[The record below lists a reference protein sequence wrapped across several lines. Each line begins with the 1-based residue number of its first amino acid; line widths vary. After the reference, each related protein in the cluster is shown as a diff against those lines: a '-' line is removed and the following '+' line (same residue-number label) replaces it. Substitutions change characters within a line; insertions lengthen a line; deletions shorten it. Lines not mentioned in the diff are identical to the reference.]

1 MRYDTTLKALLEQPP
16 ETLLRLLLGEKV
28 RVSRMLPTELPLI
41 QGSRPDL
48 ILELEDG
55 RIVHIE
61 LQAQPDQGFTTRML
75 RYWERLYVKYDR
87 APVQIVLWVGKG
99 KVAVE
104 SGLRARGLHFRYRVL
119 DLKSVDTTRLL
130 RSRLV
135 DENLLGLL
143 GDVRNRR
150 LSVRRV
156 LHRIAELP
164 VENQQKDAIQKL
176 MILSGLRGIEPLV
189 IEEKNAMPI
198 TVHYDENL
206 FLKRAFEKGIEKGV
220 EKGVEVGEL
229 RATRELVLRL
239 LEKRF
244 SRIPAGVR
252 TRVRKADLASLRA
265 MSEKIVDASSV
276 DDIL

>member
-1 MRYDTTLKALLEQPP
+1 M
-16 ETLLRLLLGEKV
+16 
-28 RVSRMLPTELPLI
+28 
-41 QGSRPDL
+41 
-48 ILELEDG
+48 
-55 RIVHIE
+55 
-61 LQAQPDQGFTTRML
+61 
-75 RYWERLYVKYDR
+75 
-87 APVQIVLWVGKG
+87 
-99 KVAVE
+99 
-104 SGLRARGLHFRYRVL
+104 
-119 DLKSVDTTRLL
+119 DTTRLL
-130 RSRLV
+130 RSQLV

-189 IEEKNAMPI
+189 IEESEAMPI

-206 FLKRAFEKGIEKGV
+206 FLKRAFEEGQEKGV